1 MQYRNKILFTIYS
14 IVTLFCLFY
23 GLPLTIININKEHFY
38 IYLIVAVVGVIL
50 LVIGALYIIYK
61 DRKNNNKDE

>member
-23 GLPLTIININKEHFY
+23 GLPLTIININKEYFY
-38 IYLIVAVVGVIL
+38 IYLVVAVVGVIL
-50 LVIGALYIIYK
+50 LVIGALYIKYK